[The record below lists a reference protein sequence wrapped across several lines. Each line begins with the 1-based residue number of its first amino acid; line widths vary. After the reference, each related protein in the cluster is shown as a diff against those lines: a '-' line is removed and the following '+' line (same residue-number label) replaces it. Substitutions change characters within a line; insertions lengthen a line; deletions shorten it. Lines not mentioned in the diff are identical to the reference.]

1 MSRLILIFLFIGIL
15 YIALTYLK
23 GSRNT
28 NTDSRGF
35 TTHPFS
41 GGGRGYDGLP
51 PELEVTEE
59 ELETGEVGEDQYFE
73 VDEADEEY
81 FEELEHDVVAADV
94 GTATETGALSESN
107 ADPAAGEASDP
118 DGTSA
123 AYTPVEP
130 GVIIDSEVHIDAEM
144 SSDTGT
150 AEIHQH
156 TEKGQ

>member
-1 MSRLILIFLFIGIL
+1 MRGLILIFLFIGIL

-23 GSRNT
+23 GPRNT
-28 NTDSRGF
+28 NTASRGF

-51 PELEVTEE
+51 PELEETEE
-59 ELETGEVGEDQYFE
+59 ELET
-73 VDEADEEY
+73 
-81 FEELEHDVVAADV
+81 DVAAADV
-94 GTATETGALSESN
+94 GTSEETGALSESN
-107 ADPAAGEASDP
+107 ADPAAGAATDP

-144 SSDTGT
+144 PTDTGT
-150 AEIHQH
+150 AEMHH
-156 TEKGQ
+156 TDKSH